1 MKLFKSKKTYYFY
14 NPNTLNYERVYPS
27 AKDRFFGI
35 LRHLS
40 IGIIIGVGVFFLLA
54 KIFDSPIESLLKK
67 ENKLLQTQYEVLSLR
82 LNEALEV
89 LSDIQQRDEDLYR
102 TIFQAE
108 SIPESVRKS
117 GFGGANRYEHLM
129 SLSNAELVVA
139 TTQKMDLLNKQLY
152 VQSNS
157 LEELITLGKTQEE
170 RNRCIPAIQPIANKD
185 LKRTASG
192 YGMRIDPI
200 YRTPRFHSGMDFSAK
215 TGTDIYATGDGTVT
229 FAAWKQGYG
238 NCLMIDHGY
247 GYKTLYGHLSK
258 YKARVGQKVKRGEV
272 IGKVGNSGKS
282 TGPHLHYEVIVRGKY
297 DNPSKYYFMD
307 LTPEEYDR
315 MIDIA
320 ENHGQVMD

>member
-1 MKLFKSKKTYYFY
+1 MKLFKNRKTYYLY

-27 AKDRFFGI
+27 AKDRFLGL

-40 IGIIIGVGVFFLLA
+40 IGIIIGVGVFFLLSS
-54 KIFDSPIESLLKK
+54 IYDSPIESLLKK

-89 LSDIQQRDEDLYR
+89 LSDIQQRDENLYR

-117 GFGGANRYEHLM
+117 GFGGSNRYEHLM
-129 SLSNAELVVA
+129 SLSNPELVVN
-139 TTQKMDLLNKQLY
+139 TTQKMDMLSKQLY

-157 LEELITLGKTQEE
+157 LEELISLGKTQDE
-170 RNRCIPAIQPIANKD
+170 RNKCIPAIQPIANKD

-215 TGTDIYATGDGTVT
+215 VGTDVYATGDGVVT

-247 GYKTLYGHLSK
+247 GYQTLYGHLSK
-258 YKARVGQKVKRGEV
+258 YKLSLHQKRNMVGQ
-272 IGKVGNSGKS
+272 VGNTGKS
-282 TGPHLHYEVIVRGKY
+282 TGPHLHYEVIVRGRY
-297 DNPSKYYFMD
+297 DNPSKYYYMD

-315 MIDIA
+315 MIQIA